1 MTGTVLVVDDSPEVL
16 AVVAA
21 RLKPEGYRTLVAQT
35 WELGLD
41 LALEVQPDAILL
53 DVEMPEVSGLDL
65 CRRLKAD
72 ARTSAIPII
81 FLTAHDDVNLKV
93 HSLDLG
99 ATDYV
104 TKPFH
109 AAELRARLRAAIRS
123 KRLQD
128 DLGLRARVDSLTG
141 LLNRRELDR
150 ILGSE
155 MMHATRPGGREL
167 SLVLMDVDRFKH
179 VNDSFG
185 HAFGD
190 LVLKSIG
197 ALVASAVRGGDFA
210 CRFGGEE
217 IALVLPATSSAAA
230 ADVAARVRLAVRELP
245 FSPAGAPF
253 VVTSSFGVAS
263 TTDVIAQAGSADA
276 DALVRAA
283 DVALYAAKRS
293 GRDRVAIYPQCN
305 ACAPDAHVAEAR
317 VA

>member
-1 MTGTVLVVDDSPEVL
+1 MTGTILVVDDSPEVL

-41 LALEVQPDAILL
+41 LALEVRPDAILL

-72 ARTSAIPII
+72 ARTSGIPII
-81 FLTAHDDVNLKV
+81 FLTAHDDVDLKV

-109 AAELRARLRAAIRS
+109 AAELRARLRVAIRS
-123 KRLQD
+123 KRVQD
-128 DLGLRARVDSLTG
+128 DLGVRARVDGLTG

-150 ILGSE
+150 ILASE
-155 MMHATRPGGREL
+155 TANATRPGGREL

-185 HAFGD
+185 HSFGD

-217 IALVLPATSSAAA
+217 IALVLPATSAAAA

-245 FSPAGAPF
+245 FCPAGEPF
-253 VVTSSFGVAS
+253 VVTSSFGIAS
-263 TTDVIAQAGSADA
+263 TTELIAEGGSADA

-283 DVALYAAKRS
+283 DAALYAAKRA
-293 GRDRVAIYPQCN
+293 GRDRVAVYPQCK
-305 ACAPDAHVAEAR
+305 AADADAPAATAR

>member
-1 MTGTVLVVDDSPEVL
+1 MSGTVLVVDDSPEVL

-41 LALEVQPDAILL
+41 LALESQPDVILL

-65 CRRLKAD
+65 CRRLKSD
-72 ARTSAIPII
+72 ARTSGIPII

-109 AAELRARLRAAIRS
+109 AAELRARLRVAIRS
-123 KRLQD
+123 KRVND
-128 DLGLRARVDSLTG
+128 DLGTRARVDGLTG

-150 ILGSE
+150 ILSSE
-155 MMHATRPGGREL
+155 ILHATKPGGREL
-167 SLVLMDVDRFKH
+167 SLVLMDIDRFKH

-190 LVLKSIG
+190 LVLRSVG
-197 ALVASAVRGGDFA
+197 ALVASAIRGGDFA

-217 IALVLPATSSAAA
+217 IALVLPATTAAAA
-230 ADVAARVRLAVRELP
+230 ADVATRIRLGIRDLS
-245 FSPAGAPF
+245 FSPAGEPF
-253 VVTSSFGVAS
+253 IVTSSFGVAS
-263 TTDVIAQAGSADA
+263 TAEVVAPDGSADA

-283 DVALYAAKRS
+283 DVALYAAKRG
-293 GRDRVAIYPQCN
+293 GRDRVMVYPQRN
-305 ACAPDAHVAEAR
+305 AVEMEAR

>member
-21 RLKPEGYRTLVAQT
+21 RLKPEGYRTLVAQN

-41 LALEVQPDAILL
+41 LALEVQPDVILL
-53 DVEMPEVSGLDL
+53 DVEMPDVSGLDL

-99 ATDYV
+99 AADYV

-109 AAELRARLRAAIRS
+109 AAELRARLRVAIRS
-123 KRLQD
+123 KRVHD
-128 DLGLRARVDSLTG
+128 DLGIRAREDGLTG

-150 ILGSE
+150 ILSSE
-155 MMHATRPGGREL
+155 VMNATKPGGREL
-167 SLVLMDVDRFKH
+167 SLVLMDIDRFKH

-190 LVLKSIG
+190 LVLRSVG
-197 ALVASAVRGGDFA
+197 ALVASAIRGGDFA

-217 IALVLPATSSAAA
+217 IALVLPATSASAA
-230 ADVAARVRLAVRELP
+230 ADVAARIRVAIRELP
-245 FSPAGAPF
+245 FSPAGEPF
-253 VVTSSFGVAS
+253 VVTSSFGIAS
-263 TTDVIAQAGSADA
+263 TTEVVALDGSADA

-283 DVALYAAKRS
+283 DVALYAAKRG
-293 GRDRVAIYPQCN
+293 GRDRVMVYPSCN
-305 ACAPDAHVAEAR
+305 APEATAPRAEAHVA
-317 VA
+317 